1 MQDPTTIF
9 NYGCSI
15 VIIDDQLIFIIIDI
29 CIIIFEILTFQKK
42 NTCWENTFGIVCL
55 HEAGV
60 QIFLINYCQREAITG
75 KPSN

>member
-42 NTCWENTFGIVCL
+42 NTCCL

-60 QIFLINYCQREAITG
+60 QIFLINYCQGEAITG